1 MFKDQMKGFNVDGI
15 GIFKKLKKNKWR
27 IIRHW
32 KRTEMNMSL
41 TWVAM
46 IKILVTLVRMP
57 SNNTYLEKYCIQA

>member
-27 IIRHW
+27 IIIHW

-46 IKILVTLVRMP
+46 IKILVKLVRMP
-57 SNNTYLEKYCIQA
+57 VFKHSL